1 MASSN
6 GQYPSSANSRL
17 YEAADL
23 MLEHSGLPQIG
34 TSSSLNGFTM
44 PEQQLQRLPPPPNPP
59 PVMPVDS
66 LSEYRAPFPVSR
78 DQVHGYETSIDGVIN
93 SPPHI
98 KQQPTQHALAPI
110 SEVAGAQSTGP
121 STGHRASDRSPKR
134 SALGNHDGGI
144 NKSEPGSPVGSR
156 DRTVGGSDAGLARKP
171 RRSVDEGKARTGE
184 NEDEKPPPWS
194 ELKTKAG
201 KERKRLPLACIAC
214 RRKKIRCSGEKPA
227 CKHCLRSRIPCVYK
241 ITARKAAPRTDYM
254 SMLDKRLKRMEER
267 VIKIIP
273 KEDKDEASSI
283 PRAILKPPGAVQNTK
298 GDNNRKRAAGEAF
311 GQSAEEFP
319 GPKMSTRPLPHL
331 EKNYSRGLDEG
342 LEDLPS
348 KEIQEHLSEV
358 FFESVYGQSYHL
370 LHKPSYMR
378 RLRAGTVPPVLVLA
392 VCAVAA
398 RFSTH
403 PQVSSEPAFLRGEE
417 WAAPARE
424 IALKR
429 YDDPTITILTVFLIL
444 GLHEFGT
451 CHGGRSWMFGG
462 MALRMAYAL
471 QLHRELDHD
480 PLGQKNDKKT
490 ELSATDREIRRRTMW
505 ACFVM
510 DRFNSSGTE
519 RPAFANEETIKIQ
532 LPIKEAFFQMEIP
545 GPTESLDG
553 AVPNPVSADTGPT
566 SDPKDNMGVC
576 AYMIRAIALWG
587 QVVKYLNLGGKQ
599 KDVHK
604 CWDPDSG
611 YTWLKHKAE
620 EFTATLPA
628 HLQYNKDNLK
638 AHAAEKLANQFI
650 FLHITINHILLFL
663 HRWSI
668 PTAPGGGGIPEDAPQ
683 PFVTEAGHIAIEAAN
698 QISALLTEA
707 TGHHVVAPFTGY
719 CAFMSSA
726 IHVWGIFS
734 KNPSLEASSK
744 ANLAL
749 NVKYLQ
755 KMKQYWGMFHFIA
768 QNLKSIYRRHAD
780 ASHGSEVKDDAQ
792 DSRLFQYGDWFQK
805 YPHGVSQTDY
815 ENPAIKVKKEPTE
828 LTPLGQR
835 SDLQSVED
843 FFHQLSPPARIP
855 PQRKAAKKAS
865 RNVGQADQPHT
876 LQPLQI
882 NPHTGLH
889 QQPQLRQPAPILP
902 LSAHIAPN
910 PMSPSTFPPSQTL
923 YTPSHPKFPP
933 SFDVLPMSPTS
944 NSAGFPH
951 QLDRH
956 LLYGGYDGAGPA
968 SAPQLSSLGPN
979 SEDLN
984 TALQDP
990 TAMQPNLWSTAS
1002 GMDYQQQVIGGA
1014 GLYGDLATSAW
1025 FMPFNLNRPDTGVE
1039 SNFGEYVGDGTFDGM
1054 EGVRRE

>member
-1 MASSN
+1 
-6 GQYPSSANSRL
+6 
-17 YEAADL
+17 
-23 MLEHSGLPQIG
+23 
-34 TSSSLNGFTM
+34 
-44 PEQQLQRLPPPPNPP
+44 
-59 PVMPVDS
+59 
-66 LSEYRAPFPVSR
+66 
-78 DQVHGYETSIDGVIN
+78 
-93 SPPHI
+93 
-98 KQQPTQHALAPI
+98 
-110 SEVAGAQSTGP
+110 
-121 STGHRASDRSPKR
+121 
-134 SALGNHDGGI
+134 
-144 NKSEPGSPVGSR
+144 
-156 DRTVGGSDAGLARKP
+156 
-171 RRSVDEGKARTGE
+171 
-184 NEDEKPPPWS
+184 
-194 ELKTKAG
+194 
-201 KERKRLPLACIAC
+201 
-214 RRKKIRCSGEKPA
+214 
-227 CKHCLRSRIPCVYK
+227 
-241 ITARKAAPRTDYM
+241 
-254 SMLDKRLKRMEER
+254 
-267 VIKIIP
+267 
-273 KEDKDEASSI
+273 
-283 PRAILKPPGAVQNTK
+283 
-298 GDNNRKRAAGEAF
+298 
-311 GQSAEEFP
+311 
-319 GPKMSTRPLPHL
+319 MSTSMVLAML
-331 EKNYSRGLDEG
+331 IGFS
-342 LEDLPS
+342 
-348 KEIQEHLSEV
+348 
-358 FFESVYGQSYHL
+358 
-370 LHKPSYMR
+370 
-378 RLRAGTVPPVLVLA
+378 AGTVPPVLVLA

-403 PQVSSEPAFLRGEE
+403 PRVSSEPAFLRGEE

-553 AVPNPVSADTGPT
+553 TVPNPVSADTGHIP
-566 SDPKDNMGVC
+566 DPKDNMGVC
-576 AYMIRAIALWG
+576 AYMIRVIALWG

-611 YTWLKHKAE
+611 YTWLKHQAE

-628 HLQYNKDNLK
+628 PLQYNKENLK

-650 FLHITINHILLFL
+650 FLHISINQIVLFL

-668 PTAPGGGGIPEDAPQ
+668 PTAPGGGGVPEDAPQ
-683 PFVTEAGHIAIEAAN
+683 PFVAEAGHTAIEAAN

-707 TGHHVVAPFTGY
+707 TDHHVVAPFTGY

-744 ANLAL
+744 ANLAR
-749 NVKYLQ
+749 NVKYLH

-780 ASHGSEVKDDAQ
+780 ASQGSEVKDDAQ

-815 ENPAIKVKKEPTE
+815 EDPAIKVKKEPTE
-828 LTPLGQR
+828 VTPLGQR

-843 FFHQLSPPARIP
+843 FFHQLSPPARVT

-865 RNVGQADQPHT
+865 RNVSQADRPRS

-882 NPHTGLH
+882 NAQTDLH
-889 QQPQLRQPAPILP
+889 QQSQLRQPAPILHI
-902 LSAHIAPN
+902 SAPIAPN
-910 PMSPSTFPPSQTL
+910 PMSPTTFAPSQTL
-923 YTPSHPKFPP
+923 YTPSHPKYPP
-933 SFDVLPMSPTS
+933 SFDVLPMSPTL

-956 LLYGGYDGAGPA
+956 MLYGGYDGAGPA
-968 SAPQLSSLGPN
+968 SAPPLSSLGPN
-979 SEDLN
+979 PEDLN
-984 TALQDP
+984 PALQDP
-990 TAMQPNLWSTAS
+990 TAVQPNLWSTTS

-1014 GLYGDLATSAW
+1014 GIYGDLATSAW
-1025 FMPFNLNRPDTGVE
+1025 FMPFNLNRPDIGVDG
-1039 SNFGEYVGDGTFDGM
+1039 NFEEYVGDRGFDGM
-1054 EGVRRE
+1054 GDVSRE